1 MTAFFARFRE
11 RLKRARRRGF
21 APPTAEGAFFAV
33 TLAVVGAVL
42 STGCEEMLMGTMIR
56 EEYGNGLAVEYWRGS
71 KDIEKI
77 FLNEAFFANGLARA
91 SIRTP
96 SDVIDIPNRR
106 PMREYLLEKGFTES
120 GDKKSLS
127 FHSEDAEIVV
137 HLDSDRTTAV
147 DVVGKKIPMTV
158 QIFIGTDGK
167 MVRCPNSPD
176 AVRKIFGAPVN
187 VYSYKCL

>member
-11 RLKRARRRGF
+11 RLKRARRRGV

-71 KDIEKI
+71 KDIGKI
-77 FLNEAFFANGLARA
+77 FLREAFFESGLARA

-96 SDVIDIPNRR
+96 SGVIAIPNRQ
-106 PMREYLLEKGFTES
+106 PMRKYLLEKGFTES
-120 GDKKSLS
+120 GDGKSFS
-127 FHSEDAEIVV
+127 FHCEDAEIVV
-137 HLDSDRTTAV
+137 HPDAGRITAV
-147 DVVGKKIPMTV
+147 EIVGKKIPMTV
-158 QIFIGTDGK
+158 QVYIGTEGN
-167 MVRCPNSPD
+167 MVGCPNSPD